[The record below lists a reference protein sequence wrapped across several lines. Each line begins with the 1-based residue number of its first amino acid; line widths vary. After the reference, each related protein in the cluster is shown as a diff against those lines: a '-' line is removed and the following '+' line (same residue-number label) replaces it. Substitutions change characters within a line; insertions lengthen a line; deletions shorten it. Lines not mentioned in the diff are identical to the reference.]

1 MQKLQS
7 KMKDHLGG
15 RGGGD
20 KENKNTAAS
29 SISPSKLAKVA
40 AGGAGAGA
48 GAPITERLNE
58 LMVNGKTLEKFY
70 RPSPS
75 ASSFRASLVLNKDQI
90 YMLDRTAATTEDES
104 TAKNSTATNS
114 AAANSKRSAISSNAS
129 SKPQIPVD
137 LQKIMGKK

>member
-7 KMKDHLGG
+7 KMKDQLGG

-40 AGGAGAGA
+40 ACAGAGA

-129 SKPQIPVD
+129 SKP
-137 LQKIMGKK
+137 

>member
-7 KMKDHLGG
+7 KMKDQLGG

-40 AGGAGAGA
+40 AGAGAGA

-129 SKPQIPVD
+129 SKP
-137 LQKIMGKK
+137 

>member
-7 KMKDHLGG
+7 KMKDQLGG

-40 AGGAGAGA
+40 AGAGAGV

-129 SKPQIPVD
+129 SKP
-137 LQKIMGKK
+137 

>member
-7 KMKDHLGG
+7 KMKDQLGG

-40 AGGAGAGA
+40 AGAGA

-129 SKPQIPVD
+129 SKP
-137 LQKIMGKK
+137 